1 MKLFGN
7 KTTATTLTLGA
18 AMMALVGKETVSAEE
33 AEAANT
39 ELEGLNITGAAL
51 INSATY
57 EELSEKAGRV
67 DAAEQA
73 ATEAG
78 EKVTD
83 LEAKN
88 TKLTNDL
95 QAANER
101 ADKLAKTPGATHTS
115 AVRTPG
121 ENDLADEPSDAEA
134 NQKLVEA
141 LHAEMLS

>member
-7 KTTATTLTLGA
+7 KTTATPLTLGA
-18 AMMALVGKETVSAEE
+18 AMLALVGKETVSAEE

-57 EELSEKAGRV
+57 EELSEKAARV

-73 ATEAG
+73 ATQAS
-78 EKVTD
+78 EKVKD
-83 LEAKN
+83 LEAANK
-88 TKLTNDL
+88 TLTEDRDAQKL
-95 QAANER
+95 R
-101 ADKLAKTPGATHTS
+101 ADKLGKTPGAEHTS